1 MKNLTM
7 KNLTITI
14 DLKSLCL
21 GAVGVLCIGLLSN
34 FNNAD
39 QPRGS
44 AVDEVRR
51 YQAVSGEHGT
61 VILDTKTGQY
71 IIDRTAI
78 GQPRWMKGD
87 FTTTYNNTARTN

>member
-1 MKNLTM
+1 MKNITV
-7 KNLTITI
+7 TI

-51 YQAVSGEHGT
+51 YQTVSGENGI

-71 IIDRTAI
+71 IIDRATF

-87 FTTTYNNTARTN
+87 FVTTHNSTARIN